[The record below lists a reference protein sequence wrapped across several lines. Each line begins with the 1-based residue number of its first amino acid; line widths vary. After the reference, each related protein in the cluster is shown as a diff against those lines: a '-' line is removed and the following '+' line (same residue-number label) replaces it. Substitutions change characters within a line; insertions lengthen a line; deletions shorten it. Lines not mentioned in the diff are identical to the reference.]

1 MFAVKFNLMDVK
13 EDCIYKNEKGE
24 ELQGLAK
31 VVFVSETFIGNYELA
46 PRKIEVRYS
55 NKRDE

>member
-1 MFAVKFNLMDVK
+1 MDVK

>member
-13 EDCIYKNEKGE
+13 EDCIYENEGE
-24 ELQGLAK
+24 KLQGLVK

-46 PRKIEVRYS
+46 PRKIEVIYS